1 MFVIIDFQ
9 IASVCFFSHFTRHHF
24 FLMEFYNMSL
34 LPLKLLTQPF
44 LFLLLFPQDTIVRV
58 REEDEMTPQVGKE
71 EQQSLQ

>member
-1 MFVIIDFQ
+1 
-9 IASVCFFSHFTRHHF
+9 
-24 FLMEFYNMSL
+24 MSL